1 MQNLD
6 SPVVILGAGPGG
18 TTTSIFLAKAGIK
31 HIIIDKATF
40 PRDKICGD
48 ALSGKVGSILNRIDR
63 KLVYQLDADDENYLN
78 CWGVQFVAPNGEAL
92 DIPFDKDPTI
102 QDYPPGFISKR
113 VNFDHF
119 LFKQIDE
126 KYATKLM
133 GCEVKD
139 VLNHDDKI
147 EIVYKQNGEEKQ
159 CFTNMVIGAEGD
171 RSIVAKKLAGHKMD
185 PKYYAAG
192 LRVYYENVTGMH
204 PQNFIELH
212 FIKEVLPGYLWVF
225 PLPNNQANVGIGILS
240 EKVKSQKLNLKG
252 MMLNALENNAN
263 LKERFKDAKMLCDI
277 KGWGLPLGS
286 IKRKL
291 SGERYLLVGDA
302 GSLIDPFTGE
312 GIGNAMISGRF
323 AAEVASAA
331 IVKKDFSAESF
342 TEYDR
347 LVYEKLWD
355 ELKLSHTMQR
365 LINRPWL
372 FNFIA
377 NRAINNKTIRETMS
391 TMFDDLD
398 MRAKLKSPAF
408 YFKMLFNL

>member
-63 KLVYQLDADDENYLN
+63 KLVYQLDADDENFLN

-102 QDYPPGFISKR
+102 QDYAPGFISKR

-291 SGERYLLVGDA
+291 SGERYLLVGEA
-302 GSLIDPFTGE
+302 G
-312 GIGNAMISGRF
+312 
-323 AAEVASAA
+323 
-331 IVKKDFSAESF
+331 
-342 TEYDR
+342 
-347 LVYEKLWD
+347 
-355 ELKLSHTMQR
+355 
-365 LINRPWL
+365 
-372 FNFIA
+372 
-377 NRAINNKTIRETMS
+377 
-391 TMFDDLD
+391 
-398 MRAKLKSPAF
+398 
-408 YFKMLFNL
+408 

>member
-6 SPVVILGAGPGG
+6 TPVVILGAGPGG
-18 TTTSIFLAKAGIK
+18 ATASIFLAKAGIA

-48 ALSGKVGSILNRIDR
+48 ALSGKVGAILNRIDP
-63 KLVYQLDADDENYLN
+63 KLVHQLDEDNDNFLN

-92 DIPFDKDPTI
+92 DIPFDKDPEV

-126 KYATKLM
+126 NHATKLM

-139 VLNHDDKI
+139 VIAHDDKV
-147 EIVYKQNGEEKQ
+147 EIIYKQGGEEKII
-159 CFTNMVIGAEGD
+159 FTNLVIGAEGD

-192 LRVYYENVTGMH
+192 LRVYYENVTDMH
-204 PQNFIELH
+204 AQNFIELH

-225 PLPNNQANVGIGILS
+225 PLPDNQANVGIGILS
-240 EKVKSQKLNLKG
+240 EKVKSHKLNLKK
-252 MMLNALENNAN
+252 MMLNALENNPN
-263 LKERFKDAKMLCDI
+263 LRERFKNAKMLGDI

-286 IKRKL
+286 VKRKL
-291 SGERYLLVGDA
+291 SGDRYMLVGDA

-323 AAEVASAA
+323 AAETAVKALT
-331 IVKKDFSAESF
+331 KKDFSASGLE
-342 TEYDR
+342 EYDA
-347 LVYEKLWD
+347 LVYDKLWE
-355 ELKLSHTMQR
+355 ELKLSYTMQK

-377 NRAINNKTIRETMS
+377 NRAVKNKAIREVMS

-398 MRAKLKSPAF
+398 MRAKLKSPMF
-408 YFKMLFNL
+408 YFKMLFNI

>member
-1 MQNLD
+1 MQNID
-6 SPVVILGAGPGG
+6 IPVAVLGAGPGG
-18 TTTSIFLAKAGIK
+18 ATASIFLAKAGID
-31 HIIIDKATF
+31 HVIIDKATF

-48 ALSGKVGSILNRIDR
+48 ALSGKVGAILNRIDPE
-63 KLVYQLDADDENYLN
+63 LVYQLDSDDNNFLN

-92 DIPFDKDPTI
+92 NIPFDKDPTV
-102 QDYPPGFISKR
+102 QKYPPGFISKR
-113 VNFDHF
+113 VNFDNF

-133 GCEVKD
+133 GCEVKNI
-139 VLNHDDKI
+139 VTHNDKV
-147 EIVYKQNGEEKQ
+147 EIQYLKDGQKKSL
-159 CFTNMVIGAEGD
+159 FTNIVIGAEGD

-185 PKYYAAG
+185 PRYYAAG
-192 LRVYYENVTGMH
+192 LRVYYENVTDMH

-240 EKVKSQKLNLKG
+240 EKVKSQKMNLKK
-252 MMLNALENNAN
+252 MMLNALENNVN
-263 LKERFKDAKMLCDI
+263 LKERFKDATMLNDI

-286 IKRKL
+286 IKRNL
-291 SGERYLLVGDA
+291 SGERYMLVGDA
-302 GSLIDPFTGE
+302 ASLIDPFTGE

-323 AAEVASAA
+323 AANVAEEAL
-331 IVKKDFSAESF
+331 KENDFSAE
-342 TEYDR
+342 TIKKYDE
-347 LVYEKLWD
+347 LVYDKLWD
-355 ELKLSHTMQR
+355 ELKLSYTMQR

-377 NRAINNKTIRETMS
+377 NRAVKNKTIQETMS

-398 MRAKLKSPAF
+398 MRAKLKSPTF